1 MTDKQKK
8 VLYRIIATALL
19 YAVLLVMEH
28 IVKPAFMEQWYVT
41 LVLFLI
47 PYFVI
52 GWDIMYKAVR
62 NISHGQVFDENFLM
76 LIATIGAFVVGE
88 YSEGVAVML
97 FYQVGELFQSYAVNR
112 SRQSITQLMDICPE
126 YANLEEDGKVSQVD
140 PDDVEVGSI
149 IVVKP
154 GERVPLDGIVI
165 EGESMVD
172 TSSLTGESVPRRVAK
187 DSEIISGCVNGSG
200 LLRVKTTKEFDDS
213 TVTRILELVENA
225 SSKKAKAEN
234 FITKFAKYYTP
245 VVVIGA
251 LLLAVIPPIIFGGNF
266 FDWLQRACIFLVIS
280 CPCALVISV
289 PLSFFG
295 GIGAASASG
304 ILVKGG
310 NYLEVAAD
318 LDTIV
323 FDKTGT
329 LTEGVFRVKEVCPKS
344 MTPEELLELTAYG
357 EAYSSHPISG
367 SLREAYGRPIDK
379 ARIGAV
385 KEFPGFG
392 LEAVVDGKQLEIGNS
407 KFMNQQG
414 YFYQR
419 VADIG
424 TAVYVAVDGEYA
436 GYILITDVVRKEAG
450 RLLKWMK
457 KQQIEAVMIT
467 GDNERVAEDV
477 ARQLKLDYVYA
488 GLMPE
493 EKVEQVRE
501 FMESHMEDE
510 KLAFVGDGI
519 NDAPVLAHAD
529 IGIAMGGLGSDA
541 ALEAADIIL
550 MEDDLSR
557 IVNAIRI
564 SRGTIRAV
572 KQNLIFAIGMKVLL
586 LVLASFGYV
595 TMKNA
600 ILADMAV
607 MMINLL
613 NSFWVLKYPE

>member
-1 MTDKQKK
+1 
-8 VLYRIIATALL
+8 
-19 YAVLLVMEH
+19 
-28 IVKPAFMEQWYVT
+28 
-41 LVLFLI
+41 
-47 PYFVI
+47 
-52 GWDIMYKAVR
+52 
-62 NISHGQVFDENFLM
+62 
-76 LIATIGAFVVGE
+76 
-88 YSEGVAVML
+88 
-97 FYQVGELFQSYAVNR
+97 
-112 SRQSITQLMDICPE
+112 
-126 YANLEEDGKVSQVD
+126 
-140 PDDVEVGSI
+140 
-149 IVVKP
+149 
-154 GERVPLDGIVI
+154 
-165 EGESMVD
+165 
-172 TSSLTGESVPRRVAK
+172 
-187 DSEIISGCVNGSG
+187 
-200 LLRVKTTKEFDDS
+200 
-213 TVTRILELVENA
+213 
-225 SSKKAKAEN
+225 
-234 FITKFAKYYTP
+234 
-245 VVVIGA
+245 
-251 LLLAVIPPIIFGGNF
+251 
-266 FDWLQRACIFLVIS
+266 
-280 CPCALVISV
+280 
-289 PLSFFG
+289 
-295 GIGAASASG
+295 
-304 ILVKGG
+304 
-310 NYLEVAAD
+310 
-318 LDTIV
+318 
-323 FDKTGT
+323 
-329 LTEGVFRVKEVCPKS
+329 
-344 MTPEELLELTAYG
+344 
-357 EAYSSHPISG
+357 
-367 SLREAYGRPIDK
+367 
-379 ARIGAV
+379 
-385 KEFPGFG
+385 
-392 LEAVVDGKQLEIGNS
+392 
-407 KFMNQQG
+407 MNQQG

-424 TAVYVAVDGEYA
+424 TAVHVAVDGEYA
-436 GYILITDVVRKEAG
+436 GYILITDVIRKEAG
-450 RLLKWMK
+450 RLLKWLK

>member
-1 MTDKQKK
+1 M
-8 VLYRIIATALL
+8 
-19 YAVLLVMEH
+19 
-28 IVKPAFMEQWYVT
+28 
-41 LVLFLI
+41 
-47 PYFVI
+47 
-52 GWDIMYKAVR
+52 
-62 NISHGQVFDENFLM
+62 
-76 LIATIGAFVVGE
+76 
-88 YSEGVAVML
+88 
-97 FYQVGELFQSYAVNR
+97 
-112 SRQSITQLMDICPE
+112 
-126 YANLEEDGKVSQVD
+126 
-140 PDDVEVGSI
+140 
-149 IVVKP
+149 
-154 GERVPLDGIVI
+154 
-165 EGESMVD
+165 
-172 TSSLTGESVPRRVAK
+172 
-187 DSEIISGCVNGSG
+187 
-200 LLRVKTTKEFDDS
+200 
-213 TVTRILELVENA
+213 
-225 SSKKAKAEN
+225 
-234 FITKFAKYYTP
+234 
-245 VVVIGA
+245 
-251 LLLAVIPPIIFGGNF
+251 
-266 FDWLQRACIFLVIS
+266 
-280 CPCALVISV
+280 
-289 PLSFFG
+289 
-295 GIGAASASG
+295 
-304 ILVKGG
+304 
-310 NYLEVAAD
+310 
-318 LDTIV
+318 
-323 FDKTGT
+323 
-329 LTEGVFRVKEVCPKS
+329 
-344 MTPEELLELTAYG
+344 
-357 EAYSSHPISG
+357 
-367 SLREAYGRPIDK
+367 
-379 ARIGAV
+379 
-385 KEFPGFG
+385 
-392 LEAVVDGKQLEIGNS
+392 
-407 KFMNQQG
+407 
-414 YFYQR
+414 
-419 VADIG
+419 ADIG
-424 TAVYVAVDGEYA
+424 TAVHVAVDGEYA

-450 RLLKWMK
+450 RLLKWLK

>member
-1 MTDKQKK
+1 
-8 VLYRIIATALL
+8 
-19 YAVLLVMEH
+19 
-28 IVKPAFMEQWYVT
+28 
-41 LVLFLI
+41 
-47 PYFVI
+47 
-52 GWDIMYKAVR
+52 
-62 NISHGQVFDENFLM
+62 
-76 LIATIGAFVVGE
+76 
-88 YSEGVAVML
+88 
-97 FYQVGELFQSYAVNR
+97 
-112 SRQSITQLMDICPE
+112 
-126 YANLEEDGKVSQVD
+126 
-140 PDDVEVGSI
+140 
-149 IVVKP
+149 
-154 GERVPLDGIVI
+154 
-165 EGESMVD
+165 
-172 TSSLTGESVPRRVAK
+172 
-187 DSEIISGCVNGSG
+187 
-200 LLRVKTTKEFDDS
+200 
-213 TVTRILELVENA
+213 
-225 SSKKAKAEN
+225 
-234 FITKFAKYYTP
+234 
-245 VVVIGA
+245 
-251 LLLAVIPPIIFGGNF
+251 
-266 FDWLQRACIFLVIS
+266 
-280 CPCALVISV
+280 
-289 PLSFFG
+289 
-295 GIGAASASG
+295 
-304 ILVKGG
+304 
-310 NYLEVAAD
+310 
-318 LDTIV
+318 
-323 FDKTGT
+323 
-329 LTEGVFRVKEVCPKS
+329 
-344 MTPEELLELTAYG
+344 
-357 EAYSSHPISG
+357 
-367 SLREAYGRPIDK
+367 
-379 ARIGAV
+379 
-385 KEFPGFG
+385 
-392 LEAVVDGKQLEIGNS
+392 
-407 KFMNQQG
+407 
-414 YFYQR
+414 
-419 VADIG
+419 
-424 TAVYVAVDGEYA
+424 VDGEYA

>member
-1 MTDKQKK
+1 MSEVDDTGRTSGTD
-8 VLYRIIATALL
+8 
-19 YAVLLVMEH
+19 
-28 IVKPAFMEQWYVT
+28 
-41 LVLFLI
+41 
-47 PYFVI
+47 
-52 GWDIMYKAVR
+52 
-62 NISHGQVFDENFLM
+62 
-76 LIATIGAFVVGE
+76 
-88 YSEGVAVML
+88 
-97 FYQVGELFQSYAVNR
+97 
-112 SRQSITQLMDICPE
+112 SIW
-126 YANLEEDGKVSQVD
+126 
-140 PDDVEVGSI
+140 GSI
-149 IVVKP
+149 
-154 GERVPLDGIVI
+154 LQ
-165 EGESMVD
+165 
-172 TSSLTGESVPRRVAK
+172 SS
-187 DSEIISGCVNGSG
+187 
-200 LLRVKTTKEFDDS
+200 
-213 TVTRILELVENA
+213 
-225 SSKKAKAEN
+225 
-234 FITKFAKYYTP
+234 
-245 VVVIGA
+245 
-251 LLLAVIPPIIFGGNF
+251 
-266 FDWLQRACIFLVIS
+266 
-280 CPCALVISV
+280 
-289 PLSFFG
+289 
-295 GIGAASASG
+295 
-304 ILVKGG
+304 
-310 NYLEVAAD
+310 D
-318 LDTIV
+318 L
-323 FDKTGT
+323 
-329 LTEGVFRVKEVCPKS
+329 
-344 MTPEELLELTAYG
+344 
-357 EAYSSHPISG
+357 G

-385 KEFPGFG
+385 KRISGFG

-450 RLLKWMK
+450 RLLKWLK

-467 GDNERVAEDV
+467 GDNEQVAEDV

-519 NDAPVLAHAD
+519 NDAPVSCTCGYRDCH
-529 IGIAMGGLGSDA
+529 GGTGLGCSSGGSGYH
-541 ALEAADIIL
+541 L

>member
-1 MTDKQKK
+1 
-8 VLYRIIATALL
+8 
-19 YAVLLVMEH
+19 
-28 IVKPAFMEQWYVT
+28 
-41 LVLFLI
+41 
-47 PYFVI
+47 
-52 GWDIMYKAVR
+52 
-62 NISHGQVFDENFLM
+62 
-76 LIATIGAFVVGE
+76 
-88 YSEGVAVML
+88 
-97 FYQVGELFQSYAVNR
+97 
-112 SRQSITQLMDICPE
+112 MD
-126 YANLEEDGKVSQVD
+126 V
-140 PDDVEVGSI
+140 
-149 IVVKP
+149 
-154 GERVPLDGIVI
+154 
-165 EGESMVD
+165 
-172 TSSLTGESVPRRVAK
+172 
-187 DSEIISGCVNGSG
+187 
-200 LLRVKTTKEFDDS
+200 
-213 TVTRILELVENA
+213 
-225 SSKKAKAEN
+225 
-234 FITKFAKYYTP
+234 
-245 VVVIGA
+245 
-251 LLLAVIPPIIFGGNF
+251 
-266 FDWLQRACIFLVIS
+266 
-280 CPCALVISV
+280 
-289 PLSFFG
+289 
-295 GIGAASASG
+295 
-304 ILVKGG
+304 
-310 NYLEVAAD
+310 
-318 LDTIV
+318 
-323 FDKTGT
+323 
-329 LTEGVFRVKEVCPKS
+329 
-344 MTPEELLELTAYG
+344 
-357 EAYSSHPISG
+357 
-367 SLREAYGRPIDK
+367 
-379 ARIGAV
+379 
-385 KEFPGFG
+385 
-392 LEAVVDGKQLEIGNS
+392 
-407 KFMNQQG
+407 
-414 YFYQR
+414 
-419 VADIG
+419 
-424 TAVYVAVDGEYA
+424 EYA

-450 RLLKWMK
+450 RLLKWLK

>member
-1 MTDKQKK
+1 
-8 VLYRIIATALL
+8 
-19 YAVLLVMEH
+19 
-28 IVKPAFMEQWYVT
+28 
-41 LVLFLI
+41 
-47 PYFVI
+47 
-52 GWDIMYKAVR
+52 MYK
-62 NISHGQVFDENFLM
+62 
-76 LIATIGAFVVGE
+76 
-88 YSEGVAVML
+88 
-97 FYQVGELFQSYAVNR
+97 
-112 SRQSITQLMDICPE
+112 RQ
-126 YANLEEDGKVSQVD
+126 
-140 PDDVEVGSI
+140 
-149 IVVKP
+149 
-154 GERVPLDGIVI
+154 
-165 EGESMVD
+165 
-172 TSSLTGESVPRRVAK
+172 
-187 DSEIISGCVNGSG
+187 
-200 LLRVKTTKEFDDS
+200 
-213 TVTRILELVENA
+213 
-225 SSKKAKAEN
+225 
-234 FITKFAKYYTP
+234 
-245 VVVIGA
+245 
-251 LLLAVIPPIIFGGNF
+251 
-266 FDWLQRACIFLVIS
+266 
-280 CPCALVISV
+280 
-289 PLSFFG
+289 
-295 GIGAASASG
+295 
-304 ILVKGG
+304 
-310 NYLEVAAD
+310 
-318 LDTIV
+318 
-323 FDKTGT
+323 
-329 LTEGVFRVKEVCPKS
+329 
-344 MTPEELLELTAYG
+344 
-357 EAYSSHPISG
+357 
-367 SLREAYGRPIDK
+367 
-379 ARIGAV
+379 
-385 KEFPGFG
+385 
-392 LEAVVDGKQLEIGNS
+392 
-407 KFMNQQG
+407 
-414 YFYQR
+414 YQR

-424 TAVYVAVDGEYA
+424 TAVHVAVDGEYA

-450 RLLKWMK
+450 RLLKWLK

>member
-1 MTDKQKK
+1 
-8 VLYRIIATALL
+8 
-19 YAVLLVMEH
+19 
-28 IVKPAFMEQWYVT
+28 
-41 LVLFLI
+41 
-47 PYFVI
+47 
-52 GWDIMYKAVR
+52 
-62 NISHGQVFDENFLM
+62 
-76 LIATIGAFVVGE
+76 
-88 YSEGVAVML
+88 
-97 FYQVGELFQSYAVNR
+97 
-112 SRQSITQLMDICPE
+112 
-126 YANLEEDGKVSQVD
+126 
-140 PDDVEVGSI
+140 
-149 IVVKP
+149 
-154 GERVPLDGIVI
+154 
-165 EGESMVD
+165 
-172 TSSLTGESVPRRVAK
+172 
-187 DSEIISGCVNGSG
+187 
-200 LLRVKTTKEFDDS
+200 
-213 TVTRILELVENA
+213 
-225 SSKKAKAEN
+225 
-234 FITKFAKYYTP
+234 
-245 VVVIGA
+245 
-251 LLLAVIPPIIFGGNF
+251 
-266 FDWLQRACIFLVIS
+266 
-280 CPCALVISV
+280 
-289 PLSFFG
+289 
-295 GIGAASASG
+295 
-304 ILVKGG
+304 
-310 NYLEVAAD
+310 
-318 LDTIV
+318 
-323 FDKTGT
+323 
-329 LTEGVFRVKEVCPKS
+329 
-344 MTPEELLELTAYG
+344 
-357 EAYSSHPISG
+357 
-367 SLREAYGRPIDK
+367 
-379 ARIGAV
+379 
-385 KEFPGFG
+385 
-392 LEAVVDGKQLEIGNS
+392 
-407 KFMNQQG
+407 MNQQG

-450 RLLKWMK
+450 RLLKWLK

>member
-1 MTDKQKK
+1 
-8 VLYRIIATALL
+8 
-19 YAVLLVMEH
+19 
-28 IVKPAFMEQWYVT
+28 
-41 LVLFLI
+41 
-47 PYFVI
+47 
-52 GWDIMYKAVR
+52 
-62 NISHGQVFDENFLM
+62 
-76 LIATIGAFVVGE
+76 
-88 YSEGVAVML
+88 
-97 FYQVGELFQSYAVNR
+97 
-112 SRQSITQLMDICPE
+112 
-126 YANLEEDGKVSQVD
+126 
-140 PDDVEVGSI
+140 
-149 IVVKP
+149 
-154 GERVPLDGIVI
+154 
-165 EGESMVD
+165 
-172 TSSLTGESVPRRVAK
+172 
-187 DSEIISGCVNGSG
+187 
-200 LLRVKTTKEFDDS
+200 
-213 TVTRILELVENA
+213 
-225 SSKKAKAEN
+225 
-234 FITKFAKYYTP
+234 
-245 VVVIGA
+245 
-251 LLLAVIPPIIFGGNF
+251 
-266 FDWLQRACIFLVIS
+266 
-280 CPCALVISV
+280 
-289 PLSFFG
+289 
-295 GIGAASASG
+295 
-304 ILVKGG
+304 
-310 NYLEVAAD
+310 
-318 LDTIV
+318 
-323 FDKTGT
+323 
-329 LTEGVFRVKEVCPKS
+329 
-344 MTPEELLELTAYG
+344 
-357 EAYSSHPISG
+357 
-367 SLREAYGRPIDK
+367 
-379 ARIGAV
+379 
-385 KEFPGFG
+385 
-392 LEAVVDGKQLEIGNS
+392 
-407 KFMNQQG
+407 MNQQG

>member
-1 MTDKQKK
+1 
-8 VLYRIIATALL
+8 
-19 YAVLLVMEH
+19 
-28 IVKPAFMEQWYVT
+28 
-41 LVLFLI
+41 
-47 PYFVI
+47 
-52 GWDIMYKAVR
+52 
-62 NISHGQVFDENFLM
+62 
-76 LIATIGAFVVGE
+76 
-88 YSEGVAVML
+88 
-97 FYQVGELFQSYAVNR
+97 
-112 SRQSITQLMDICPE
+112 
-126 YANLEEDGKVSQVD
+126 
-140 PDDVEVGSI
+140 
-149 IVVKP
+149 
-154 GERVPLDGIVI
+154 
-165 EGESMVD
+165 
-172 TSSLTGESVPRRVAK
+172 
-187 DSEIISGCVNGSG
+187 
-200 LLRVKTTKEFDDS
+200 
-213 TVTRILELVENA
+213 
-225 SSKKAKAEN
+225 
-234 FITKFAKYYTP
+234 
-245 VVVIGA
+245 
-251 LLLAVIPPIIFGGNF
+251 
-266 FDWLQRACIFLVIS
+266 
-280 CPCALVISV
+280 
-289 PLSFFG
+289 
-295 GIGAASASG
+295 
-304 ILVKGG
+304 
-310 NYLEVAAD
+310 
-318 LDTIV
+318 
-323 FDKTGT
+323 
-329 LTEGVFRVKEVCPKS
+329 
-344 MTPEELLELTAYG
+344 
-357 EAYSSHPISG
+357 
-367 SLREAYGRPIDK
+367 
-379 ARIGAV
+379 
-385 KEFPGFG
+385 
-392 LEAVVDGKQLEIGNS
+392 
-407 KFMNQQG
+407 MNQQG

-436 GYILITDVVRKEAG
+436 GYILITDVVRKEAV
-450 RLLKWMK
+450 RLLKWLK

>member
-1 MTDKQKK
+1 M
-8 VLYRIIATALL
+8 
-19 YAVLLVMEH
+19 
-28 IVKPAFMEQWYVT
+28 
-41 LVLFLI
+41 
-47 PYFVI
+47 
-52 GWDIMYKAVR
+52 
-62 NISHGQVFDENFLM
+62 
-76 LIATIGAFVVGE
+76 
-88 YSEGVAVML
+88 
-97 FYQVGELFQSYAVNR
+97 
-112 SRQSITQLMDICPE
+112 
-126 YANLEEDGKVSQVD
+126 
-140 PDDVEVGSI
+140 
-149 IVVKP
+149 
-154 GERVPLDGIVI
+154 
-165 EGESMVD
+165 
-172 TSSLTGESVPRRVAK
+172 
-187 DSEIISGCVNGSG
+187 
-200 LLRVKTTKEFDDS
+200 
-213 TVTRILELVENA
+213 
-225 SSKKAKAEN
+225 
-234 FITKFAKYYTP
+234 
-245 VVVIGA
+245 
-251 LLLAVIPPIIFGGNF
+251 
-266 FDWLQRACIFLVIS
+266 
-280 CPCALVISV
+280 
-289 PLSFFG
+289 
-295 GIGAASASG
+295 
-304 ILVKGG
+304 
-310 NYLEVAAD
+310 
-318 LDTIV
+318 
-323 FDKTGT
+323 
-329 LTEGVFRVKEVCPKS
+329 
-344 MTPEELLELTAYG
+344 
-357 EAYSSHPISG
+357 
-367 SLREAYGRPIDK
+367 
-379 ARIGAV
+379 
-385 KEFPGFG
+385 
-392 LEAVVDGKQLEIGNS
+392 
-407 KFMNQQG
+407 
-414 YFYQR
+414 
-419 VADIG
+419 ADIG

-450 RLLKWMK
+450 RLLKWLK